1 MDIEWTNRALA
12 DLDSIHEFI
21 AKDDRSAAADIIDL
35 IIATVETHLP
45 RQPDMGR
52 PGRVDGTRELVVP
65 HSPYIV
71 PYRVRRSLIEILAVQ
86 HGAQQWPDTFER

>member
-21 AKDDRSAAADIIDL
+21 AKDDRSAAVDTIDL

-52 PGRVDGTRELVVP
+52 PGRVDGTRETRCTALPIYCSVP
-65 HSPYIV
+65 GTPFTH
-71 PYRVRRSLIEILAVQ
+71 
-86 HGAQQWPDTFER
+86 